1 MKRLSLI
8 IFSALVFGNMAASEP
23 ETVIP
28 APTKT
33 EIRRQK
39 IAVIAGSCVAA
50 GVAAYLAGKY
60 TTASGKLSDAA
71 AAIDEKIAA
80 VSAHIVELAQ
90 KASENTAAG
99 LTATKEAISNHPYA
113 TAGTSGAALAALCCA
128 DLAQGDKSLI
138 RKSLLKMKKD
148 TEKETVIAE

>member
-33 EIRRQK
+33 EIRRQR
-39 IAVIAGSCVAA
+39 IAIIAGSCVAA
-50 GVAAYLAGKY
+50 GVVAYLAGKY
-60 TTASGKLSDAA
+60 TNASGKLSDAA

-80 VSAHIVELAQ
+80 ASAQIADLAK
-90 KASENTAAG
+90 KASENTATG

-113 TAGTSGAALAALCCA
+113 TASAGGVTLAAVCCA

-138 RKSLLKMKKD
+138 KKTLLKMKKD